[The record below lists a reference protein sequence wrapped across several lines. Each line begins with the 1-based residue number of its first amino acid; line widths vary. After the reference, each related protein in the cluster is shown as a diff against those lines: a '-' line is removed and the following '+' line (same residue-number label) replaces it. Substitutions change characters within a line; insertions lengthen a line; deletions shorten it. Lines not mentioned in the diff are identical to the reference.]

1 MNAPQITETLRRF
14 FEQDNE
20 RIIFWYDV
28 EGEFTEQLESLQLNE
43 VKLLRLDQVSLLET
57 KILLELKDQQSK
69 YLIYA
74 PFAQPE
80 LEKDWLLDVCLY
92 SREFHADSA
101 SIVLDDLG
109 LANQSL
115 REHLAKRITFFRS
128 QERLKSLKRWIATT
142 DSALEIDKKI
152 IAVLV
157 RAEQPELFTILIK
170 LFSECCQEETINL
183 NKPTRGFAEI
193 EKYGLTEAFWDLV
206 KQNFGYSES
215 DPSLSNLLI
224 KLLVTD
230 FAKDLKTVLP
240 QPLKHFLLTNQDLSL
255 NAPVLMSQWRNHL
268 SYLSSYNSLSN
279 YIEKQ
284 LRLDDHL
291 NKLDEISLVEVMTFE
306 AVEQHIARCL
316 RDQVI
321 NDNKYLQIEQLRTII
336 AKRCDGHWSKII
348 DKVSDKGKH
357 YRAVYNAI
365 EAAAE
370 IMLLRRQ
377 YTDGFIYANPKAMYE
392 AYTKELYQFDQ
403 LYRLFHEAADKVQLQ
418 GWDILKNLRN
428 VIEDCYVNWF
438 INQLAA
444 KWGEFIDHNNDY
456 SLLKNWEIEGIN
468 NQQNFYKSQV
478 KPRLDESS
486 QSKVYVVISDAL
498 RYEVA
503 EELAKK
509 INSTNRLKATLS
521 SQLAVLPSYTALG
534 MAALLPHNEMEYRT
548 NVDNIYIDGQS
559 VVGMEQRAN
568 ALEKFQGTAIS
579 YEKLLEM
586 PRDKRREYVKTWRVI
601 YIYHNRID
609 AIGDKADTESKTF
622 DAAREAIEELSS
634 LVRLII
640 NDLNGSQVFVTADH
654 GFLFQDS
661 SLKQQDKSK
670 LDNEPDGT
678 LKAKKRYL
686 LGKNLGKDINVWK
699 GETKTTAGINGD
711 IEFWVPK
718 GANRFHFVGG
728 SRFVHGGAMLQ
739 EIAVPVIFVKELRG
753 QAAERAAVRQVD
765 VTWLSQ
771 IKKVVN
777 NVQRFSFIQ
786 TEPISERV
794 QPRTLLISLRDA
806 DSLISTEV
814 TLTFDSESLIMQERE
829 KIAQLTI
836 QSGNYDKKK
845 DYFLVLRDAEN
856 QIEYERFSV
865 TIDLAFLNDF

>member
-14 FEQDNE
+14 FEQENE

-28 EGEFTEQLESLQLNE
+28 EGEFTEQLETLQLQD
-43 VKLLRLDQVSLLET
+43 VKLLRLDQISALEA
-57 KILLELKDQQSK
+57 KILLELKDRQGK

-74 PFAQPE
+74 PFSQPG
-80 LEKDWLLDVCLY
+80 LEKDWLLDIRLY
-92 SREFHADSA
+92 SREFYADSA
-101 SIVLDDLG
+101 SIVLDELG

-128 QERLKSLKRWIATT
+128 QERLKAVKRWISTT

-152 IAVLV
+152 IAVLA

-170 LFSECCQEETINL
+170 LFSEFCQTEDIDL
-183 NKPTRGFAEI
+183 GKPTRGFTEL
-193 EKYGLTEAFWDLV
+193 EKYGLTEVFWDLV
-206 KQNFGYSES
+206 KQSFGYSES
-215 DPSLSNLLI
+215 EPNLSNLLI

-230 FAKDLKTVLP
+230 FAKALKGELP
-240 QPLKHFLLTNQDLSL
+240 QPLKHFLLTNRDLSL
-255 NAPVLMSQWRNHL
+255 NASVLMSQWRNHL

-284 LRLDDHL
+284 LRLADHL
-291 NKLDEISLVEVMTFE
+291 NKLDENALVEVMTFE
-306 AVEQHIARCL
+306 IVEQHIARCL

-321 NDNKYLQIEQLRTII
+321 NDNKYLQIEQLKTII

-357 YRAVYNAI
+357 YQAVYNAI
-365 EAAAE
+365 ESAAE
-370 IMLLRRQ
+370 IMLLRRH
-377 YTDGFIYANPKAMYE
+377 YADGFIYANPKAMYE
-392 AYTKELYQFDQ
+392 AYISELYQFDQ
-403 LYRLFHEAADKVQLQ
+403 LYRLFHEAADQVELQ

-428 VIEDCYVNWF
+428 LIEDCYVNWF
-438 INQLAA
+438 IDQLAA
-444 KWGEFIDHNNDY
+444 KWGEFIDHNDEY
-456 SLLKNWEIEGIN
+456 SLLKNWKIEGIS
-468 NQQNFYKSQV
+468 NQQNFYNSQV
-478 KPRLDESS
+478 KPRLEAP

-503 EELAKK
+503 EELAKE

-521 SQLAVLPSYTALG
+521 SQLSVLPSYTALG
-534 MAALLPHNEMEYRT
+534 MAALLPHNEMEYKT
-548 NVDNIYIDGQS
+548 SADNIYIDGQS
-559 VVGMEQRAN
+559 VAGMEQRAN
-568 ALEKFQGTAIS
+568 MLDKFQGTAIS

-586 PRDKRREYVKTWRVI
+586 PRDKRREYVKAWRVI

-609 AIGDKADTESKTF
+609 ATGDKADTESKTF
-622 DAAREAIEELSS
+622 DAAREAIEELSG

-661 SLKQQDKSK
+661 SPKQQDKSK
-670 LDNEPDGT
+670 LDSEPEGT

-686 LGKNLGKDINVWK
+686 LGKNLGTGVNVWK
-699 GETKTTAGINGD
+699 GETKITAGINGD

-718 GANRFHFVGG
+718 GANRFHFIGG

-739 EIAVPVIFVKELRG
+739 EIVVPIIFVKELRG
-753 QAAERAAVRQVD
+753 QAANLATVRKVD

-794 QPRTLLISLRDA
+794 QPLTLLISLRDG

-814 TLTFDSESLIMQERE
+814 TLTFDSESPTMQERE
-829 KIAQLTI
+829 KVAQLTV

-856 QIEYERFSV
+856 QIEYERFPV

>member
-20 RIIFWYDV
+20 RVVFWYDD
-28 EGEFTEQLESLQLNE
+28 EAEFEDQLEFLQLDD
-43 VKLLRLDQVSLLET
+43 VKVLRLDQLSALET
-57 KILLELKDQQSK
+57 KILLEIKDKQSK

-74 PFAQPE
+74 PFSHPD
-80 LEKDWLLDVCLY
+80 LEKDWLLDVRLY
-92 SREFHADSA
+92 SREFYADSA
-101 SIVLDDLG
+101 SIVLDQLE
-109 LANQSL
+109 LVNQSL
-115 REHLAKRITFFRS
+115 REHLAKRIMFFRS
-128 QERLKSLKRWIATT
+128 QERLKALKRWISST
-142 DSALEIDKKI
+142 DSAPEIDKKI
-152 IAVLV
+152 IAVLA

-170 LFSECCQEETINL
+170 LFSEFCQTEQIDLSKN
-183 NKPTRGFAEI
+183 TRGFTEI
-193 EKYGLTEAFWDLV
+193 EKYNLKEAFWDLV

-230 FAKDLKTVLP
+230 FAKALKTELP
-240 QPLKHFLLTNQDLSL
+240 KPLKHFLLTNQDLSL
-255 NAPVLMSQWRNHL
+255 NASVLMSQWRNHL
-268 SYLSSYNSLSN
+268 NYLLSYNSLSN

-291 NKLDEISLVEVMTFE
+291 NKLDETSLVEVMTFE

-357 YRAVYNAI
+357 YRAVYTAI

-377 YTDGFIYANPKAMYE
+377 YTDGFIYANSKAMYE
-392 AYTKELYQFDQ
+392 AYTKELYRFDQ
-403 LYRLFHEAADKVQLQ
+403 LYRLFHEAADKVELQ
-418 GWDILKNLRN
+418 WDILKNLGN

-438 INQLAA
+438 IDQLAA
-444 KWGEFIDHNNDY
+444 KWGEFIDHNDEY

-478 KPRLDESS
+478 KPRLDESP

-503 EELAKK
+503 EELAKE
-509 INSTNRLKATLS
+509 INSTNRLKAALS

-534 MAALLPHNEMEYRT
+534 MAALLPHSEMEYRANAE
-548 NVDNIYIDGQS
+548 NVYIDGQS
-559 VVGMEQRAN
+559 TAGTEQRAN
-568 ALEKFQGTAIS
+568 ILEKFQGTAIS

-586 PRDKRREYVKTWRVI
+586 PRDKRREYVKAWRVI
-601 YIYHNRID
+601 YVYHNRID

-640 NDLNGSQVFVTADH
+640 NELNGSQVFVTADH

-739 EIAVPVIFVKELRG
+739 EIVVPIIFVKELRG
-753 QAAERAAVRQVD
+753 QAAERAAVRKVD

-814 TLTFDSESLIMQERE
+814 TLTFDSQSLIMQERE